1 MKRWIS
7 TWSIGPNDE
16 LAHFQKIKEAGFAGV
31 EIWCEHK
38 RALVYL
44 EYARQCGLEIGMHL
58 PFHDL
63 NFATPDITVWNH
75 TEKVLIE
82 WMKKLREY
90 EGVHATLHGGYAW
103 ASEERDEAIEKVKK
117 RLTAMAAIAAELG
130 VELLLENLIAD
141 RLNYSHH
148 IASHFSEWKSLLDEA
163 NVKACLDV
171 GHLLVMKENIEDVIA
186 KLGGL
191 LAAVHYSDN
200 DGASDLHL
208 LPDGKNSAVNGVLET
223 LQQMNFKGP
232 NVYELNPYRYSLQDI
247 LHYVSEEKIAICL
260 KNRKV

>member
-1 MKRWIS
+1 M
-7 TWSIGPNDE
+7 
-16 LAHFQKIKEAGFAGV
+16 
-31 EIWCEHK
+31 
-38 RALVYL
+38 
-44 EYARQCGLEIGMHL
+44 
-58 PFHDL
+58 
-63 NFATPDITVWNH
+63 
-75 TEKVLIE
+75 
-82 WMKKLREY
+82 
-90 EGVHATLHGGYAW
+90 
-103 ASEERDEAIEKVKK
+103 KK
-117 RLTAMAAIAAELG
+117 RLMAMAAIAAELG

-141 RLNYSHH
+141 GLNYSHH

-171 GHLLVMKENIEDVIA
+171 GHPLVMKENIEDVIA

-208 LPDGKNSAVNGVLET
+208 LPDDKNSAVNGVLET

-232 NVYELNPYRYSLQDI
+232 IVYELNPYRYSLQDI